1 MVGHGSPTLA
11 PGKTPSARATDP
23 RLRRLP
29 PSVGGDH
36 VFRQETINDA
46 IVTSFD
52 GACDVVLTDT

>member
-1 MVGHGSPTLA
+1 MVV
-11 PGKTPSARATDP
+11 
-23 RLRRLP
+23 RRLP

-36 VFRQETINDA
+36 VFKQETINDA